1 MPVLNEVKDPAAW
14 RTRYLPNQATFGLD
28 LAVQAE
34 QAEQLP
40 CPVFAFPVCY
50 RASVKNSW
58 MKAFS
63 RATVS
68 SMLPSNGAVTLNNT
82 VPAAGSRL

>member
-1 MPVLNEVKDPAAW
+1 MPALNEVKDPAAW
-14 RTRYLPNQATFGLD
+14 RTRYLPNQAT
-28 LAVQAE
+28 
-34 QAEQLP
+34 AEQLP
-40 CPVFAFPVCY
+40 CPVFAFPACY

-68 SMLPSNGAVTLNNT
+68 SMLPSNGVVTLNNT